1 MSNSTTAKSAT
12 WAAAFS
18 VASVWFGT
26 HVGGG
31 FATGN
36 QASQY
41 YVQYGWMAS
50 FLPMVAMGILA
61 LVLKEAMTMATT
73 RNMYTYKEVFTEMW
87 APYTKLE
94 ITMEIFNFVIILAAV
109 GSAIAGAASLLQ
121 SHGIPYG
128 IAVCI
133 IGLILIFLVI
143 FGVKLIIKAS
153 TVMSIVILIASF
165 SMYFIAIAKHTS
177 EISAAFVNATP
188 QTGMAIWKTLVY
200 SGFQCVAVPSMIAA
214 SSMLTVKGAKRA
226 SLLGWLMNGLALS
239 VSCIMLLG
247 WHGEIIA
254 AEATTLPNLFICNTL
269 GIGVLS
275 VCYQVSLFFAF
286 ISTCV
291 TTIFTMVQKF
301 ENKVLVNSVKNLM
314 ARRVIVAVVCILV
327 CMCVSMVGLTNIIKY
342 AYGYCGYLGLVVI
355 TIPMLTIGHKK
366 NKEYIA
372 AHPESVN

>member
-1 MSNSTTAKSAT
+1 MSNSTTKVASWT
-12 WAAAFS
+12 AAFS

-36 QASQY
+36 QAIQY

-73 RNMYTYKEVFTEMW
+73 RNMYTYKEVFTELW

-94 ITMEIFNFVIILAAV
+94 ITMEVFNFVIILAAV
-109 GSAIAGAASLLQ
+109 GSAIAGAATLLTNY
-121 SHGIPYG
+121 GIPYG
-128 IAVCI
+128 VAVCI
-133 IGLILIFLVI
+133 IGLILVFLVI
-143 FGVKLIIKAS
+143 FGVGLIIKAS
-153 TVMSIVILIASF
+153 AVMSIVILIASF
-165 SMYFIAIAKHTS
+165 TMYFIAIANHSDSIIEAVTAGNAQVG
-177 EISAAFVNATP
+177 SAV
-188 QTGMAIWKTLVY
+188 WKTLVY

-214 SSMLTVKGAKRA
+214 SSMLNVKGVKKA
-226 SLLGWLMNGLALS
+226 SLLGWLMNGLALT

-247 WHGEIIA
+247 WYDEVLA
-254 AEATTLPNLFICNTL
+254 AEATTLPNLFVCNTL

-275 VCYQVSLFFAF
+275 ICYQVSLFFAF

-301 ENKVLVNSVKNLM
+301 ENKVFVHSISKLIV
-314 ARRVIVAVVCILV
+314 RRVIVAIICIIV
-327 CMCVSMVGLTNIIKY
+327 CMCVSMVGLDNIIKY

-355 TIPMLTIGHKK
+355 TVPMLTIGHKK

-372 AHPESVN
+372 AHPECLK

>member
-1 MSNSTTAKSAT
+1 MSNSTTKVASWT
-12 WAAAFS
+12 AAFS

-36 QASQY
+36 QAIQY

-73 RNMYTYKEVFTEMW
+73 RNMYTYKEVFTELW

-94 ITMEIFNFVIILAAV
+94 ITMEVFNFVIILAAV
-109 GSAIAGAASLLQ
+109 GSAIAGAATLLTNY
-121 SHGIPYG
+121 GIPYG
-128 IAVCI
+128 VAVCI
-133 IGLILIFLVI
+133 IGLILVFLVI
-143 FGVKLIIKAS
+143 FGVGLIIKAS
-153 TVMSIVILIASF
+153 AVMSIVILIASF
-165 SMYFIAIAKHTS
+165 TMYFIAIANHSDSIIEAVTAGNAQVG
-177 EISAAFVNATP
+177 SAV
-188 QTGMAIWKTLVY
+188 WKTLVY

-214 SSMLTVKGAKRA
+214 SSMLNVKGVKKA
-226 SLLGWLMNGLALS
+226 SLLGWLMNGLALT

-247 WHGEIIA
+247 WYDEVLA
-254 AEATTLPNLFICNTL
+254 AEATTLPNLFVCNTL
-269 GIGVLS
+269 GIGALS
-275 VCYQVSLFFAF
+275 ICYQVSLFFAF

-301 ENKVLVNSVKNLM
+301 ENKVFVHSISKLM
-314 ARRVIVAVVCILV
+314 VRRVIVAIICIIV
-327 CMCVSMVGLTNIIKY
+327 CMCVSMVGLDNIIKY

-355 TIPMLTIGHKK
+355 TVPMLTIGHKK

-372 AHPESVN
+372 AHPECLK

>member
-1 MSNSTTAKSAT
+1 MSNSTTKVASWT
-12 WAAAFS
+12 AAFS

-36 QASQY
+36 QAIQY

-73 RNMYTYKEVFTEMW
+73 RNMYTYKEVFTELW

-94 ITMEIFNFVIILAAV
+94 ITMEVFNFVIILAAV
-109 GSAIAGAASLLQ
+109 GSAIAGAATLLTNY
-121 SHGIPYG
+121 GIPYG
-128 IAVCI
+128 VAVCI
-133 IGLILIFLVI
+133 IGLILVFLVI
-143 FGVKLIIKAS
+143 FGVGLIIKAS
-153 TVMSIVILIASF
+153 AVMSIVILIASF
-165 SMYFIAIAKHTS
+165 TMYFIAIANHSDSIIEAVTAGNAQVG
-177 EISAAFVNATP
+177 SAV
-188 QTGMAIWKTLVY
+188 WKTLVY

-214 SSMLTVKGAKRA
+214 SSMLNVKGVKKA
-226 SLLGWLMNGLALS
+226 SLLGWYDEVL
-239 VSCIMLLG
+239 
-247 WHGEIIA
+247 A
-254 AEATTLPNLFICNTL
+254 AEATTLPNLFVCNTL
-269 GIGVLS
+269 GIGALS
-275 VCYQVSLFFAF
+275 ICYQVSLFFAF

-301 ENKVLVNSVKNLM
+301 ENKVFVHSISKLIV
-314 ARRVIVAVVCILV
+314 RRVIVAIICIIV
-327 CMCVSMVGLTNIIKY
+327 CMCVSMVGLDNIIKY

-355 TIPMLTIGHKK
+355 TVPMLTIGHKK

-372 AHPESVN
+372 AHPECLK

>member
-1 MSNSTTAKSAT
+1 MSNSTTKVASWT
-12 WAAAFS
+12 AAFS

-36 QASQY
+36 QAIQY

-73 RNMYTYKEVFTEMW
+73 RNMYTYKEVFTELW

-94 ITMEIFNFVIILAAV
+94 ITMEVFNFVIILAAV
-109 GSAIAGAASLLQ
+109 GSAIAGAATLLTNY
-121 SHGIPYG
+121 GIPYG
-128 IAVCI
+128 VAVCI
-133 IGLILIFLVI
+133 IGLILVFLVI
-143 FGVKLIIKAS
+143 FGVGLIIKAS
-153 TVMSIVILIASF
+153 AVMSIVILIASF
-165 SMYFIAIAKHTS
+165 TMYFIAIANHSDSIIEAVTAGNAQVG
-177 EISAAFVNATP
+177 SAV
-188 QTGMAIWKTLVY
+188 WKTLVY

-214 SSMLTVKGAKRA
+214 SSMLNVKGVKKA
-226 SLLGWLMNGLALS
+226 SLLGWLMNGLALT

-247 WHGEIIA
+247 WYDEVLA
-254 AEATTLPNLFICNTL
+254 AEATTLPNLFVCNTL
-269 GIGVLS
+269 GIGALS
-275 VCYQVSLFFAF
+275 ICYQVSLFFAF

-301 ENKVLVNSVKNLM
+301 ENKVFVHSISKLIV
-314 ARRVIVAVVCILV
+314 RRVIVAIICIIV
-327 CMCVSMVGLTNIIKY
+327 CMCVSMVGLDNIIKY

-355 TIPMLTIGHKK
+355 TVPMLTIGHKK

-372 AHPESVN
+372 AHPECLK

>member
-1 MSNSTTAKSAT
+1 MSNSSAKVAN

-36 QASQY
+36 QAIQY

-73 RNMYTYKEVFTEMW
+73 RNMYTYKEVFTELW

-94 ITMEIFNFVIILAAV
+94 LTMEVFNFVIILAAV
-109 GSAIAGAASLLQ
+109 GSAIAGAASLLTNY
-121 SHGIPYG
+121 GIPYG
-128 IAVCI
+128 VAVCI
-133 IGLILIFLVI
+133 IGIILIFLVI
-143 FGVKLIIKAS
+143 FGVGLIIKAS
-153 TVMSIVILIASF
+153 AVMSIVILIASF
-165 SMYFIAIAKHTS
+165 TMYFIAIANHSDSIIEAVT
-177 EISAAFVNATP
+177 AGNA
-188 QTGMAIWKTLVY
+188 QVGQAIWKTLVY

-214 SSMLTVKGAKRA
+214 SSMLTVKGVKKA
-226 SLLGWLMNGLALS
+226 SLLGWLMNGLALT

-247 WHGEIIA
+247 WHDEVIA

-275 VCYQVSLFFAF
+275 ICYQVSLFFAF

-301 ENKVLVNSVKNLM
+301 ENKVFVNSISKLM
-314 ARRVIVAVVCILV
+314 VRRVIVAIICIVV

-342 AYGYCGYLGLVVI
+342 AYGYCGYLGLIVI
-355 TIPMLTIGHKK
+355 TVPMLTIGHKK

-372 AHPESVN
+372 AHPESVK